1 MHITIAEIMS
11 KKIETIE
18 ESASVQELA
27 LKMKDKNISSLM
39 VVDSFGKSKGLVT
52 ERDLIR
58 KVCVK
63 DICTSQVI
71 IKEIMSLPLITINQN
86 ESPSTAIDLMLQH
99 NIRHLLVV
107 DDDETE
113 INKPIGIVTPR
124 DLSRYQEFTRD
135 DVNKD
140 NLEKILEYFI

>member
-1 MHITIAEIMS
+1 MKTTIAEIMS

-58 KVCVK
+58 KVCIK
-63 DICTSQVI
+63 DICTSQVV

-107 DDDETE
+107 GDNPQ
-113 INKPIGIVTPR
+113 INEPIGIVTPR
-124 DLSRYQEFTRD
+124 YLTRYQEFTRD
-135 DVNKD
+135 DDNNE

>member
-1 MHITIAEIMS
+1 MKTTIAEIMS

>member
-1 MHITIAEIMS
+1 MKTTIAEIMS

-52 ERDLIR
+52 ERDVIR
-58 KVCVK
+58 KVCIK

-107 DDDETE
+107 NDETE
-113 INKPIGIVTPR
+113 ISKPVGIVTPR
-124 DLSRYQEFTRD
+124 DLSRYPEFTREND
-135 DVNKD
+135 NQD